1 MENIGLEKFKS
12 LNEVELQEVEGGLFP
27 IVVLGVVITGKAVAA
42 AAVGLA
48 GLGAG
53 IYFGTR

>member
-27 IVVLGVVITGKAVAA
+27 IVVVITGKAVAA
-42 AAVGLA
+42 AVVGLA